1 MARPVKK
8 ANPPRPAVTKLQEYL
23 QLFDKVERRCL
34 PDNFK
39 YGRGGFILAHGRSFT
54 FDLTSFQGTR
64 GTAHKCYMN
73 AGKAALDGL
82 GTYVEGYVSVGGV
95 PIAHAWLTDAA
106 GQVHD
111 LTLSKPG
118 SVREYFGVPFRVDFL
133 QRRVLE
139 TRLWGL
145 LGDRSDVG
153 LLTGGTTD
161 FLGTI

>member
-1 MARPVKK
+1 MTRPP
-8 ANPPRPAVTKLQEYL
+8 NPPLPAVSQLQEYL
-23 QLFDKVERRCL
+23 QLFDKVERAAL
-34 PDNFK
+34 PDKFK
-39 YGRGGFILAHGRSFT
+39 YGRGGFILAHGKLFP

-64 GTAHKCYMN
+64 GAAHKCYMN

-82 GTYVEGYVSVGGV
+82 GTYVEGYVSIAGV
-95 PIAHAWLTDAA
+95 PIAHAWLADAA
-106 GQVHD
+106 GQVVD

-118 SVREYFGVPFRVDFL
+118 SVREYFGVPFRLGFL

-153 LLTGGTTD
+153 LYDGTTTD
-161 FLGTI
+161 FLEGVPC